1 MALLS
6 FLQITEFVIFMG
18 GGKKEKQTEWK
29 SHSRPEPTTHSTQI
43 QQQVRAKIT
52 PTSIPTPPK
61 RHIRSPTCLSM
72 PHLTCYFPYKGHWH
86 LLPIAYLLEQVSVLC
101 THQQGIALLVL
112 STPQLQNRNGWIT
125 KNEVFH
131 SNNSPCWFRYL
142 FKNITWNV
150 LQWNKISYK

>member
-1 MALLS
+1 MKIS
-6 FLQITEFVIFMG
+6 Q
-18 GGKKEKQTEWK
+18 QTRANNILHPNSAQFK
-29 SHSRPEPTTHSTQI
+29 
-43 QQQVRAKIT
+43 AKIT
-52 PTSIPTPPK
+52 LIPIPTPPK

-86 LLPIAYLLEQVSVLC
+86 LLPIAYLLEQVSVLGM
-101 THQQGIALLVL
+101 HQQGIALLVL

-142 FKNITWNV
+142 FKNIT
-150 LQWNKISYK
+150 